1 MPFEIVTIAAGGL
14 ILRPV
19 TFALNISAKEAS
31 RSFDAK
37 VKHPGLSQRDLLDA
51 LAGSPPCTI
60 RAQASDGVSPVPGL
74 AGGDLLLTGHVE
86 KRSPRVAGDEKELS
100 ISGRSKTGDLV
111 DSSHNHKSGELRDKT
126 AKDMLTELVAPFGIT
141 VETDA
146 NLPMRKLARLRPG
159 ETVFAFAERLA
170 RVDRVGVTDTAEGN
184 LKLAGPPEK
193 MHAGALVYGGNW
205 PAITDASATLDE
217 SKRFQE
223 YRTRAQAPDGYAPP
237 ELEIDETARDNGVG
251 RPRLRVITP
260 PEQISRD
267 EARQRARHH
276 RDRAAGRGV
285 TASVSVVGWRDAGG
299 QLWTPGWLIP
309 VDIEDIGIGQVMM
322 IESVSFR
329 QSESGTAATLE
340 LVDPRAHGG
349 KGGKGAKSA
358 KGVELTGAGGDDRG

>member
-14 ILRPV
+14 ILRPI

-37 VKHPGLSQRDLLDA
+37 VKHPALSQRDLLDA

-60 RAQASDGVSPVPGL
+60 RAQASDGVSLVPGL
-74 AGGDLLLTGHVE
+74 AGGELLLTGHIE
-86 KRSPRVAGDEKELS
+86 KRSPRVAGEEKELS

-126 AKDMLTELVAPFGIT
+126 AKDMVTELAAPFGIT

-170 RVDRVGVTDTAEGN
+170 RVDR
-184 LKLAGPPEK
+184 
-193 MHAGALVYGGNW
+193 
-205 PAITDASATLDE
+205 E

-223 YRTRAQAPDGYAPP
+223 YKTRAQAPDGFAPP
-237 ELEIDETARDNGVG
+237 ELEIDETARDNGVR

-260 PEQISRD
+260 PEQISKD

-309 VDIEDIGIGQVMM
+309 VDIGDIGIGQVMM